1 MMEDAGVWQMFK
13 QLMIG
18 SVVIAITV
26 AIHAELLALLR
37 RNSPWMVHSARAR
50 IHRFA
55 DTALIMFGVL
65 YVLFAHTVEVWL
77 WAFVLM
83 ATGAVAGLEPAV
95 YFSLVCF
102 TTLGFGDITLP
113 VEWRLLSALIG
124 ANGFL
129 LFGWSTAY
137 MFELMRRFSGSPS

>member
-1 MMEDAGVWQMFK
+1 MQ
-13 QLMIG
+13 
-18 SVVIAITV
+18 
-26 AIHAELLALLR
+26 
-37 RNSPWMVHSARAR
+37 
-50 IHRFA
+50 
-55 DTALIMFGVL
+55 
-65 YVLFAHTVEVWL
+65 
-77 WAFVLM
+77 
-83 ATGAVAGLEPAV
+83 PAV